1 MSNTLF
7 GLRQTISKS
16 SLCGELKSFDPWREV
31 APSLEETKEIGP
43 EGALLWPA
51 LPRADAGVRGSL
63 SSVVTCSHSE

>member
-1 MSNTLF
+1 MESRDLHANMSNTLF

-51 LPRADAGVRGSL
+51 LPRQL
-63 SSVVTCSHSE
+63 MLE